1 MILIILI
8 SLSSVKCSTTNNL
21 PKALNQR
28 SKRILI
34 GVGAAVGLTGFK
46 LLNDG
51 PVFDESTSLNGK
63 VIAIT
68 GGNTGLGKEAAIK
81 LASLGAQILI
91 LSRPSAKTDAAVNE
105 IKQLTGNNNIQSIP
119 LDLSDLSSVTSCA
132 REVTSKVSK
141 LDVLMN
147 NAGVMAIPERETTRN
162 GFEKQLG
169 VNHLGHFLLT
179 SELMPLLKKAGKA
192 R

>member
-1 MILIILI
+1 
-8 SLSSVKCSTTNNL
+8 
-21 PKALNQR
+21 
-28 SKRILI
+28 
-34 GVGAAVGLTGFK
+34 VGAVAALTGLKFF
-46 LLNDG
+46 NDG
-51 PVFDESTSLNGK
+51 PMFDESVSLNGK

-81 LASLGAQILI
+81 LASLGAQLLI
-91 LSRPSAKTDAAVNE
+91 LSRASSKTDAAISE
-105 IKQLTGNNNIQSIP
+105 IKKLSGNNNIQAIP
-119 LDLSDLSSVTSCA
+119 LDLSDLSSVRACA
-132 REVTSKVSK
+132 KEISSKVSK

-147 NAGVMAIPERETTRN
+147 NAGVMAIPSRELTKD

-179 SELMPLLKKAGKA
+179 NELMPLMKKAGKA

>member
-1 MILIILI
+1 LYSD
-8 SLSSVKCSTTNNL
+8 SLNEASLL
-21 PKALNQR
+21 PKTLNQR
-28 SKRILI
+28 SKRII
-34 GVGAAVGLTGFK
+34 TGVGAVAALTGLKFF
-46 LLNDG
+46 NDG
-51 PVFDESTSLNGK
+51 PMFDESVSLNGK

-81 LASLGAQILI
+81 LASLGAQLLI
-91 LSRPSAKTDAAVNE
+91 LSRASSKTDAAISE
-105 IKQLTGNNNIQSIP
+105 IKKLSGNNNIQAIP
-119 LDLSDLSSVTSCA
+119 LDLSDLSSVRACA
-132 REVTSKVSK
+132 KEISSKVSK

-147 NAGVMAIPERETTRN
+147 NAGVMAIPSRELTKD

-179 SELMPLLKKAGKA
+179 NELMPLMKKAGKA